1 MQRTATTTTTTAL
14 DASRAVEGLP
24 PGPRYPRLLQDV
36 ATVTRLRPF
45 LRAAQRRYGDLFT
58 VRVHRFGN
66 IVAVADPELIKRTF
80 TASPRTLYAGE
91 GSALGPVL
99 GVNSLLVIDEQ
110 VHLRQRKLLLPPFH
124 GERMKAYEPL
134 IERIAREEIARWPEG
149 VEFPVAPSTMRITLR
164 AILVAVFGAR
174 DEVLDRLERLIPR
187 LTELGSALT
196 PFPLL
201 HKDLGPLSPWGRFTR
216 MRAEFDRLCDGLIEE
231 ARRDPELA
239 ERPDVLALM
248 VQARTDDG
256 APMRDEE
263 IRDQLMTML
272 AAGHETTAATL
283 AWIVERLR
291 RHPEVLARLVEEV
304 DAGGRDYRDA
314 VIREVQRLR
323 PVIMFS
329 IRIVKRPFA
338 LGGYVLPPG
347 TRIAL
352 GGALT
357 HYDERLFPD
366 ALRFWPERFLGR
378 MPETYA
384 WIPFGGGIRRCIG
397 ATFAHMEMEVV
408 LRTILQTWTLAPTG
422 AAAEKLKFRGV
433 AYAPADGGLARVS
446 RRRPLAS
453 SAGAP
458 ARELAGAAA

>member
-1 MQRTATTTTTTAL
+1 MQGTSTNTEPTA
-14 DASRAVEGLP
+14 ASAVVGLP
-24 PGPRYPRLLQDV
+24 PGPRHPRLLQDV

-45 LRAAQRRYGDLFT
+45 LRAAQRRYGDIFT
-58 VRVHRFGN
+58 IRVHRFGN
-66 IVAVADPELIKRTF
+66 IVAVADPELVKRTF
-80 TASPRTLYAGE
+80 TASPRTLYSGE
-91 GSALGPVL
+91 DSPLGAVL
-99 GVNSLLVIDEQ
+99 GVNSLLVIDED

-134 IERIAREEIARWPEG
+134 IEQIAREEVAGWPAG

-174 DEVLDRLERLIPR
+174 DEVLARLERLVPR
-187 LTELGSALT
+187 MTELGSAMT

-201 HKDLGPLSPWGRFTR
+201 QRDLGPLSPWGRFRR

-231 ARRDPELA
+231 ARRDPQLA
-239 ERPDVLALM
+239 DRPDVLALM

-256 APMRDEE
+256 APMRNAE

-291 RHPEVLARLVEEV
+291 RSPDVLARLVEEV
-304 DAGGRDYRDA
+304 DSGGREYRDA

-329 IRIVKRPFA
+329 IRIVKQPFE

-366 ALRFWPERFLGR
+366 PLRFWPERFLGR

-408 LRTILQTWTLAPTG
+408 LRTILQTWTLEPTDAAP
-422 AAAEKLKFRGV
+422 EKLKFRGV
-433 AYAPADGGLARVS
+433 AYAPADGGLARVA
-446 RRRPLAS
+446 RRTA
-453 SAGAP
+453 AP
-458 ARELAGAAA
+458 AGDGRRAERRELTGATA